1 MPTDS
6 NPAARAEAVP
16 TGRLWFGSAA
26 ATGAWFGLGL
36 SDMFITWRAC
46 LHEEQFGGP
55 SAHPGS
61 RILFFLFTFLLFAL
75 AAVAGI
81 MSYRNWKRLSGLTV
95 LLRAE
100 ATERKEFMALAGLFI
115 SFTLGVGI
123 VWLCLPLFIIQM
135 CIRAR

>member
-6 NPAARAEAVP
+6 NPAARADSVP
-16 TGRLWFGSAA
+16 SSRLWFGSAA

-55 SAHPGS
+55 SAHPVA
-61 RILFFLFTFLLFAL
+61 RIMFFLFTFLLLAV

-81 MSYRNWKRLSGLTV
+81 MSYRNWKRLSGLTA

-115 SFTLGVGI
+115 SFTL
-123 VWLCLPLFIIQM
+123 
-135 CIRAR
+135 